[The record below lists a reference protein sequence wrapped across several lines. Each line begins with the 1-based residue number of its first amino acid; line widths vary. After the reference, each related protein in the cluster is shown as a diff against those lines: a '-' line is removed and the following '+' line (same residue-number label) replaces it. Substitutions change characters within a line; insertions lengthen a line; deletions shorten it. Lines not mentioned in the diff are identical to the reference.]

1 MHCGI
6 LCSIGC
12 ISTTSCITDTKY
24 LTQIAV
30 ENRQVIMNATIN
42 KIGKMTKLNYE
53 IGPLMAA
60 TDYSIIIRQIVGQ
73 GVGVWSDNSML
84 QIRTKP
90 TGEYKL
96 QIWQKWFNL
105 VRSGLILLKT
115 RPTLIP
121 NGSGVP

>member
-6 LCSIGC
+6 LCSINC

-30 ENRQVIMNATIN
+30 ENRQVMMNATIE
-42 KIGKMTKLNYE
+42 KIGKMTKLKYE

-90 TGEYKL
+90 TGEYQL

-105 VRSGLILLKT
+105 NVEIK
-115 RPTLIP
+115 
-121 NGSGVP
+121 